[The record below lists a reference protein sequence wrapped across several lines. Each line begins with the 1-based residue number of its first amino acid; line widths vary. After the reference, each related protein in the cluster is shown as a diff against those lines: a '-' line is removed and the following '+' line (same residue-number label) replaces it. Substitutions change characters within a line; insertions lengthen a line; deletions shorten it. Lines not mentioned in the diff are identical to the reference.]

1 MGSADEIVASSD
13 AEFVPIAHEKIDV
26 VTESQG
32 DDFGKPELHI
42 DDEAGALAVQALA
55 SGPAEA
61 AISKKVLK
69 KIDLYILPFLCITY
83 GRYPLINILKCA
95 DISRSPIPG

>member
-1 MGSADEIVASSD
+1 MGSADEIAASID
-13 AEFVPIAHEKIDV
+13 ADFVPTINEKINV

-32 DDFGKPELHI
+32 DDFGKTELHI
-42 DDEAGALAVQALA
+42 DDEAGALAVQALV

-83 GRYPLINILKCA
+83 GT
-95 DISRSPIPG
+95 SPFQVP